1 MSPIELSEHEFEST
15 RLGNSRSVWV
25 QPSRRAA
32 PASVC
37 IVLDAEYYVDRLGG
51 PAIFEELQS
60 GGSIPPVLVVYV
72 SHLDSATRWTE
83 SFCNTSFDQFI
94 VDELLP
100 WVTKEYDLP
109 ATIDSVITG
118 LSLTGL
124 GAAHAAL
131 NARNRISRALCQS
144 ASFWWQQGWLV
155 ENLTTLPPSDVA
167 FRISV
172 GTEETIQNVDHGQ
185 GLIQSESQI
194 NALRNDTPPAYGK
207 DRSKGSGKDKS
218 PGKDKGKNKK

>member
-1 MSPIELSEHEFEST
+1 
-15 RLGNSRSVWV
+15 
-25 QPSRRAA
+25 
-32 PASVC
+32 VC

-194 NALRNDTPPAYGK
+194 NANRRMHEALVARGHRVSYREFPGGHDLESWIADLPESLAALFRLESRRPDRNAW
-207 DRSKGSGKDKS
+207 
-218 PGKDKGKNKK
+218 